1 MMADR
6 EQLSLGAA
14 PTLPDQLAV
23 PRSRSFSPS
32 DAVILLKLADNA
44 APGWAPDA
52 TFSVTVMTPPLAL
65 LVPYTLKRFWLT
77 RMLQPLTEHV

>member
-1 MMADR
+1 M
-6 EQLSLGAA
+6 
-14 PTLPDQLAV
+14 
-23 PRSRSFSPS
+23 FWN
-32 DAVILLKLADNA
+32 LADSA

-77 RMLQPLTEHV
+77 RMLQPLTEQL

>member
-14 PTLPDQLAV
+14 PTLPDQLAA
-23 PRSRSFSPS
+23 PSSRSFSPS
-32 DAVILLKLADNA
+32 DATMFSNLADSA

-65 LVPYTLKRFWLT
+65 LVPYTLKRFWFT
-77 RMLQPLTEHV
+77 RMLQPLTEQL